1 MSVQKRIL
9 TVLAVSGAVW
19 LLVMGLIYRANY
31 GKRAEA
37 DLGTL
42 SSDVTAHGET
52 RQYFSV
58 FKDGVKIGYM
68 IASQLSYEELRVVRE
83 EVVLKVN
90 LAGMSREV
98 FVQSTAGIDSA
109 QRTMRYMEF
118 RILSGSHAYVF
129 NSKVHDDSLLVNV
142 KMNNESPWRRGMFP
156 VERNIMPSVAL
167 PFFMNYS
174 DEHEKTIQV
183 FDPVD
188 FAPRRVHV
196 ARKGME
202 AVKVAASILELERY
216 DMDYGGKRETVWL
229 DSFGKLAKGEGI
241 MLYGEALGGF
251 QVEAWRTRDVFLLPI
266 ETSFGRDVI
275 KKLSLPGGMDI
286 SNPRGCAYLK
296 VRLDGIRAANINMD
310 SPVKE
315 VFSLNPVVFGIHSE
329 PVAAGG
335 RLAELM
341 KTAAADTSL
350 LGSSDYIQPKDARM
364 SRTARE
370 IVAAETD
377 TLSMARMLSRW
388 VFARMK
394 KDENIAIIRSVD
406 ILHSLIGG
414 RDEHVKLFA
423 ALARSIRIPVQ
434 INMGLLYENGAFR
447 YHSWPSVLAGGT
459 FHDLDPWY
467 GQDTADAA
475 RVALVSGDFE
485 RLSELLRLM
494 DSFTITILEYR

>member
-1 MSVQKRIL
+1 
-9 TVLAVSGAVW
+9 
-19 LLVMGLIYRANY
+19 
-31 GKRAEA
+31 
-37 DLGTL
+37 
-42 SSDVTAHGET
+42 
-52 RQYFSV
+52 
-58 FKDGVKIGYM
+58 
-68 IASQLSYEELRVVRE
+68 
-83 EVVLKVN
+83 
-90 LAGMSREV
+90 
-98 FVQSTAGIDSA
+98 
-109 QRTMRYMEF
+109 
-118 RILSGSHAYVF
+118 
-129 NSKVHDDSLLVNV
+129 
-142 KMNNESPWRRGMFP
+142 
-156 VERNIMPSVAL
+156 
-167 PFFMNYS
+167 
-174 DEHEKTIQV
+174 
-183 FDPVD
+183 
-188 FAPRRVHV
+188 
-196 ARKGME
+196 
-202 AVKVAASILELERY
+202 
-216 DMDYGGKRETVWL
+216 
-229 DSFGKLAKGEGI
+229 
-241 MLYGEALGGF
+241 
-251 QVEAWRTRDVFLLPI
+251 
-266 ETSFGRDVI
+266 
-275 KKLSLPGGMDI
+275 
-286 SNPRGCAYLK
+286 
-296 VRLDGIRAANINMD
+296 MD

-350 LGSSDYIQPKDARM
+350 LGSSDYIQPKDARL